1 MMVNLLVAKH
11 NSTEELRYDQLV
23 QPISEQKVLLEIV
36 YKIEN
41 FTNAIKLIL
50 PFMKERGFLDA
61 MI

>member
-1 MMVNLLVAKH
+1 MIGLLAAKH
-11 NSTEELRYDQLV
+11 DASEELRLFEMIK
-23 QPISEQKVLLEIV
+23 PTPEQKIILENV

-41 FTNAIKLIL
+41 YTNAIKFIL

>member
-1 MMVNLLVAKH
+1 MIGLLAAKH
-11 NSTEELRYDQLV
+11 DAPEELRFYEMLE
-23 QPISEQKVLLEIV
+23 PTPKQKVILENV

-41 FTNAIKLIL
+41 YTNAIKLML